1 MHHIIY
7 MSSAVYPPV
16 SDAELGDLLRQA
28 RDFNAENDIT
38 GVLLHCDGDFLQ
50 VIEGEERVLADL
62 YTRICVDTRHQS
74 VIKLADK
81 EIRARS
87 FADWSMAFQPV
98 SPAEFVDVVGY
109 MQPEQLDFRSQ
120 NMGAA
125 DALLLHLVQSFV
137 QKMEP
142 SKMEPSK

>member
-1 MHHIIY
+1 
-7 MSSAVYPPV
+7 
-16 SDAELGDLLRQA
+16 
-28 RDFNAENDIT
+28 
-38 GVLLHCDGDFLQ
+38 
-50 VIEGEERVLADL
+50 
-62 YTRICVDTRHQS
+62 
-74 VIKLADK
+74 
-81 EIRARS
+81 
-87 FADWSMAFQPV
+87 MAFQPV

>member
-16 SDAELGDLLRQA
+16 SDVELGDLLRQA

-87 FADWSMAFQPV
+87 FAD
-98 SPAEFVDVVGY
+98 
-109 MQPEQLDFRSQ
+109 
-120 NMGAA
+120 
-125 DALLLHLVQSFV
+125 
-137 QKMEP
+137 
-142 SKMEPSK
+142 